1 MLSTLLRTIPAVNL
15 DVIAADCAMPPQTRA
30 KSPGSITLWAINLA
44 FFVFVAFFLAFFL
57 GAALMPPATG
67 RVASLYGCPLC

>member
-44 FFVFVAFFLAFFL
+44 FFLAFFL

-67 RVASLYGCPLC
+67 RVAALYGCPLC